1 MPSHVSLEEGD
12 VTRPV
17 GRLHGHGG
25 RDGMMEPQATE
36 RGSHQNLGGK
46 EWIVSLE
53 PLEGVWLCGNP

>member
-1 MPSHVSLEEGD
+1 MGVMG
-12 VTRPV
+12 
-17 GRLHGHGG
+17 
-25 RDGMMEPQATE
+25 PQATE